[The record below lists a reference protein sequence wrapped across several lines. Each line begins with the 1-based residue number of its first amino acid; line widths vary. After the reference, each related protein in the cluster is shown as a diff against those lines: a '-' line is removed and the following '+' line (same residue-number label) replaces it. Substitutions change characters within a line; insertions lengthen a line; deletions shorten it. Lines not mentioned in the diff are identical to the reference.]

1 MTYSMLKDLEAQL
14 GHQFTQTDLLKTA
27 LTHRS
32 YHFEN
37 RAKSTGHFERL
48 EFLGDAVLD
57 LVLSEALMSRFPDV
71 DEGSLSKW
79 RASLVNE
86 STLGEIA
93 REINLGKYL
102 YLGKSEEAGR
112 ENARPRLLASALEA
126 LLAAVYLDAGMD
138 SARSTIGR
146 LFAGRLSQL
155 DGNNQYATDFKTRL
169 QEWSQ
174 KNLHT
179 VPEYRLV
186 SSQGPE
192 HAKIFSYEVLL
203 AGKKMGAGD
212 GNSRKAAE
220 QEAACGALL
229 AIEKGGGKKL
239 SFGSA
244 KNLNKNTLGELT

>member
-1 MTYSMLKDLEAQL
+1 MLKDLEASL
-14 GHQFTQTDLLKTA
+14 GHQFIQTDLLKTA

-32 YHFEN
+32 FYFEN
-37 RAKSTGHFERL
+37 RARSPGHFERL

-86 STLGEIA
+86 STLSEIA
-93 REINLGKYL
+93 REMSLGKFL
-102 YLGKSEEAGR
+102 YLGKSEETGR
-112 ENARPRLLASALEA
+112 ENARPRMLASALEA
-126 LLAAVYLDAGMD
+126 LLAAVYLDGGLD
-138 SARSTIGR
+138 QARSTIGR

-155 DGNNQYATDFKTRL
+155 DGTNQFAHDFKTRL

-174 KNLHT
+174 KNLHS

-186 SSQGPE
+186 ASQGPE
-192 HAKIFSYEVLL
+192 HAKVFSYEVYLV
-203 AGKKMGAGD
+203 GKKMGLGD

-220 QEAACGALL
+220 QDAARNALL
-229 AIEKGGGKKL
+229 AIDKKAGCKTALFGKPM
-239 SFGSA
+239 GD
-244 KNLNKNTLGELT
+244 LT

>member
-1 MTYSMLKDLEAQL
+1 MTYRMLKTLEAQL
-14 GHQFTQTDLLKTA
+14 GHQFIQIDLVKTA

-37 RAKSTGHFERL
+37 RAKSLGHFERL

-57 LVLSEALMSRFPDV
+57 LVLSEALMSRFPEV

-86 STLGEIA
+86 STLSDIA
-93 REINLGKYL
+93 REINLGQHL
-102 YLGKSEEAGR
+102 YLGKSEEISR

-126 LLAAVYLDAGMD
+126 LLAAVYLDGGMD
-138 SARSTIGR
+138 PARSTIGR

-155 DGNNQYATDFKTRL
+155 DNVNQYATDFKTRL

-174 KNLHT
+174 KNLRV
-179 VPEYRLV
+179 VPEYRLL
-186 SSQGPE
+186 STDGPE
-192 HAKIFSYEVLL
+192 HAKIFRYEVLL
-203 AGKKMGAGD
+203 QGTKRGEGC

-220 QEAACGALL
+220 QDAARAALNQ
-229 AIEKGGGKKL
+229 IDKKPEGH
-239 SFGSA
+239 FVRTA
-244 KNLNKNTLGELT
+244 HDLGELT

>member
-1 MTYSMLKDLEAQL
+1 MLKDHLNEIEASL
-14 GHQFTQTDLLKTA
+14 GHQFIQTDLLKTA

-32 YHFEN
+32 FYFEN
-37 RAKSTGHFERL
+37 RAKSPGHFERL

-86 STLGEIA
+86 STLSEIA
-93 REINLGKYL
+93 KEIHLGRFL
-102 YLGKSEEAGR
+102 FLGKSEELGR

-126 LLAAVYLDAGMD
+126 LLAAVYLDGGLD
-138 SARSTIGR
+138 PARSTIGR

-155 DGNNQYATDFKTRL
+155 DGTNQFALDFKTRL

-174 KNLHT
+174 KNLHS
-179 VPEYRLV
+179 VPEYRLL
-186 SSQGPE
+186 SSHGPE
-192 HAKIFSYEVLL
+192 HAKVFAYEVFLQGQKL
-203 AGKKMGAGD
+203 GAGE

-220 QEAACGALL
+220 QEAARDALGK
-229 AIEKGGGKKL
+229 IESKAGCKEIL
-239 SFGSA
+239 FGQPA
-244 KNLNKNTLGELT
+244 RGLQ

>member
-1 MTYSMLKDLEAQL
+1 MFKDLEAQL
-14 GHQFTQTDLLKTA
+14 GHQFIQTDLLRVA

-37 RAKSTGHFERL
+37 RAKSGGHFERL

-86 STLGEIA
+86 NTLGEIA
-93 REINLGKYL
+93 RDMNLGKYL
-102 YLGKSEEAGR
+102 YLGKSEELGR

-126 LLAAVYLDAGMD
+126 LLAAVYLDGGLD
-138 SARSTIGR
+138 PARSMIGR

-155 DGNNQYATDFKTRL
+155 DGTIQYATDFKTRL

-174 KNLHT
+174 KNLHS
-179 VPEYRLV
+179 VPAYRLL
-186 SSQGPE
+186 SSHGPE

-203 AGKKMGAGD
+203 AGKKMGCGE
-212 GNSRKAAE
+212 GSSRKAAE
-220 QEAACGALL
+220 QDAACSALK
-229 AIEKGGGKKL
+229 AIEAKAGCKKSL
-239 SFGSA
+239 FETG
-244 KNLNKNTLGELT
+244 NTPPDRPGELS